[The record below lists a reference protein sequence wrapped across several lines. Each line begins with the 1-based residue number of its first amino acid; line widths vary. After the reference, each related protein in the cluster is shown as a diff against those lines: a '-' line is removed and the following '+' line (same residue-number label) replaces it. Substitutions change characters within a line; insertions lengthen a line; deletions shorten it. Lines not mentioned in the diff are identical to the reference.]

1 VRLGRPVLVD
11 DVDLRP
17 LAYSSQVGE
26 LDSVRTASILG
37 RGAPDEARDALFAH
51 GIRNATEPVRTP
63 AHPDIGM
70 EPRVCIPILRAA
82 RRLGY
87 LWLIEDAPL
96 SEETMRLARAAAA
109 EAATVLQTEAD
120 SQQDRRKR
128 EQELIAALLS
138 ADQGAS
144 AAAAAVLEADRYL
157 PQRPLIV
164 CVGAP
169 EAPPELFDRF
179 RSRAP
184 TKHALCGDVGGRPAA
199 IVAAHGQLRGEQF
212 AEALRGFVD
221 GPVHVGEGEP
231 VDELRDAALSH
242 RHALAAL
249 TAATD
254 SEAEVARW
262 GELRAHRLLTAL
274 PPTAL
279 SDLPSGIRK
288 LLDGGHEQLVLTLET
303 YLDHAGDVKRTAAEL
318 WLHRTS
324 HYYRLRRI
332 EEIAGVDLT
341 RGEDRLLCHVAL
353 RLNRLQRV
361 T

>member
-1 VRLGRPVLVD
+1 VLVD

-37 RGAPDEARDALFAH
+37 RGAPDAARDALFAH

-70 EPRVCIPILRAA
+70 DPRVCIPIVRAA

-96 SEETMRLARAAAA
+96 GEEAMRLARAAASDA
-109 EAATVLQTEAD
+109 GTVLQSEAD
-120 SQQDRRKR
+120 SQLDRRKR

-138 ADQGAS
+138 AEDGTR
-144 AAAAAVLEADRYL
+144 AAAAAALEADRYL

-169 EAPPELFDRF
+169 EAPLEVFDRF
-179 RSRAP
+179 RARAP
-184 TKHALCGDVGGRPAA
+184 AKHALCGEVAGRPAA
-199 IVAAHGQLRGEQF
+199 IVAAHGPLRGEQL
-212 AEALRGFVD
+212 AEALRGVVD
-221 GPVHVGEGEP
+221 GPVHVGEGEA
-231 VDELRDAALSH
+231 VEDLRDAALSH

-249 TAATD
+249 KAAGDRDTD
-254 SEAEVARW
+254 VARW
-262 GELRAHRLLTAL
+262 DELRAHRLLTAL
-274 PPTAL
+274 PPTAI
-279 SDLPSGIRK
+279 SDLPAGIRN

-324 HYYRLRRI
+324 LYYRLRRI
-332 EEIAGVDLT
+332 EEIAGVDLS

-353 RLNRLQRV
+353 RLARLQRV
-361 T
+361 